1 MALKTGID
9 QISRLIP
16 PLVGREL
23 LAYAR
28 QPWTYWLRS
37 LATLGAVLV
46 LAVMGATGHNRTG
59 STDGLALFQ
68 GSVAV
73 LFMIASLNGLRSA
86 CNCVGAERRQG
97 TLTLLFLAN
106 LKLNTILTS
115 KLVTNSMRSAFA
127 LLGTLPVMGL
137 CVLLGG
143 VSGLV
148 FLKGALAILA
158 TVWLSMMIGLYQSCR
173 NQSEHEAFSHGVRQL
188 LFWNLV
194 PMVSPVGLVLVAFGS
209 RLGLFSHYWVNLVIL
224 TLVGFSF
231 LLRARATLAGN
242 WREAPIE
249 EGEDEAKSR
258 LEASFTMPRL
268 GHLKRPPRLCGK
280 TPPALWL
287 ISRYGDARQVSAPT
301 ITVSFLVPTILLAL
315 PALLSGQFDVLG
327 YGYLGIMGACRL
339 VQLLAM
345 AKIAPQS
352 FGDIARHGAL
362 EILQT
367 TPVTLKD
374 LVGAAERFLLA
385 QFGKGVVPILV
396 MDVLMVFLMQLK
408 QGWNRETEVLALG
421 LLAVNVFFLP
431 ALLAMASTG
440 IWLGIKQRSLARASF
455 STAAYLVFL
464 PGTLFVFEPIS
475 RGILLVGMAIVYGV
489 VALVM
494 RQKLR
499 DLIRGGDQLQRLLRH
514 GD

>member
-1 MALKTGID
+1 VALKTGINK
-9 QISRLIP
+9 ISRLIP
-16 PLVGREL
+16 PLVWREL

-73 LFMIASLNGLRSA
+73 LFVIASLNGLRSA
-86 CNCVGAERRQG
+86 CDCVGVERRQG

-106 LKLNTILTS
+106 LKLNTILVS

-127 LLGTLPVMGL
+127 LLGTVPVLGL

-143 VSGLV
+143 VSGRV
-148 FLKGALAILA
+148 FAQGALAILA
-158 TVWLSMMIGLYQSCR
+158 TAWLSMMIGLYQSCR
-173 NQSEHEAFSHGVRQL
+173 NQSEHEAFSRGVRQL
-188 LFWNLV
+188 VLWNLV
-194 PMVSPVGLVLVAFGS
+194 PVVSPASLVLSAVMGWSRVFPYWFRLVAS
-209 RLGLFSHYWVNLVIL
+209 IS
-224 TLVGFSF
+224 VGFF
-231 LLRARATLAGN
+231 LLFRARATLARN
-242 WREAPIE
+242 WREAPVE
-249 EGEDEAKSR
+249 EGDNEARSR

-268 GHLKRPPRLCGK
+268 GHLKRPPRLCGN

-287 ISRYGDARQVSAPT
+287 ISRYGDARQVSSPT
-301 ITVSFLVPTILLAL
+301 ITVCFLALIILMLL
-315 PALLSGQFDVLG
+315 PALLSGQLDSFAYV
-327 YGYLGIMGACRL
+327 YLWIMGACRL

-374 LVGAAERFLLA
+374 LVRAAERFLLVE
-385 QFGKGVVPILV
+385 FGIGVVPILV
-396 MDVLMVFLMQLK
+396 MDVLMVSMMQLK
-408 QGWNRETEVLALG
+408 QGWNRETEVFALR

-455 STAAYLVFL
+455 STVAYLVLL
-464 PGTLFVFEPIS
+464 PGALCLFQAASPGV
-475 RGILLVGMAIVYGV
+475 LLVGLAIAYSA

-499 DLIRGGDQLQRLLRH
+499 QLIQGGEQLQRLLRR

>member
-1 MALKTGID
+1 VALKTGID
-9 QISRLIP
+9 KISRRIP

-46 LAVMGATGHNRTG
+46 LIVMAATGHNRTG
-59 STDGLALFQ
+59 STDGLPLFQ

-73 LFMIASLNGLRSA
+73 LFVIASLNGLRSA
-86 CNCVGAERRQG
+86 SNCVGAERRQG

-106 LKLNTILTS
+106 LKLNTILVS
-115 KLVTNSMRSAFA
+115 KLVANSMRSAFA
-127 LLGTLPVMGL
+127 LLGTLPVLGL

-148 FLKGALAILA
+148 FVQGALAILA
-158 TVWLSMMIGLYQSCR
+158 TAWLSMMIGLDQSCR

-188 LFWNLV
+188 LFWNVV
-194 PMVSPVGLVLVAFGS
+194 PIISPLWLLFSAFGRRPTTFFYYWATLVA
-209 RLGLFSHYWVNLVIL
+209 LVA
-224 TLVGFSF
+224 VGFFF
-231 LLRARATLAGN
+231 LLRAKATLARN
-242 WREAPIE
+242 WREAPVE
-249 EGEDEAKSR
+249 EGENEAMER
-258 LEASFTMPRL
+258 LKAASTLPRL
-268 GHLKRPPRLCGK
+268 GHLKRPPRLCGN

-287 ISRYGDARQVSAPT
+287 ISRYGDARQVSSPT
-301 ITVSFLVPTILLAL
+301 ITVCFLVLIILMLL
-315 PALLSGQFDVLG
+315 PAFFLGQFDSFAYV
-327 YGYLGIMGACRL
+327 YLVVMGACRL

-352 FGDIARHGAL
+352 FGDVARHGAL

-374 LVGAAERFLLA
+374 LVRAAERFLLT
-385 QFGKGVVPILV
+385 QFGKGIIPILV
-396 MDVLMVFLMQLK
+396 MDALVAFLLQFK
-408 QGWNRETEVLALG
+408 QGWSRETVRFVLLLLG
-421 LLAVNVFFLP
+421 INSFFLP

-455 STAAYLVFL
+455 STVAYLVLL
-464 PGTLFVFEPIS
+464 PGALCLIQAGSP
-475 RGILLVGMAIVYGV
+475 GILLVGLAIAYGA

-494 RQKLR
+494 HQKLR
-499 DLIRGGDQLQRLLRH
+499 QLAQGGDQLQRLLQR